1 MTFIQKLKIFI
12 GRNLI
17 SSATGRWYPKY
28 PVEAYFHNCMSFSQC
43 GEDLAVVN
51 ILMQLGHRGPVNYV
65 DIGCFHPIQYSNS
78 YFFYLREGSGL
89 VVDMNES
96 HRSEFE
102 RLRPRDKF
110 LSEIVSDSK
119 DSLYVDARG
128 FPTDSIVQGNQSGK
142 SQPRQPRALSAL
154 LDEYWP
160 ENKLMSFLDIDCEG
174 HDLEVLRSNNWEKYR
189 PMLVVCEIVENFLS
203 NESNQ
208 IDFFMQSHNYE
219 RVSKLRMANFYFD
232 KRLCSR
238 KQKI

>member
-1 MTFIQKLKIFI
+1 MTFLQKLKIKI
-12 GRNLI
+12 GSNLI
-17 SSATGRWYPKY
+17 ASATGRWHPKY
-28 PVEAYFHNCMSFSQC
+28 PPEAYFHNCMSFSQC

-51 ILMQLGHRGPVNYV
+51 ILMQLGHQGPVNYV

-119 DSLYVDARG
+119 DSLFIDARG
-128 FPTDSIVQGNQSGK
+128 FPTDSIVHGNPSEE
-142 SQPRQPRALSAL
+142 SQPRHPRALSVL

-160 ENKLMSFLDIDCEG
+160 EDKIISFLDIDCEG
-174 HDLEVLRSNNWEKYR
+174 HDLEVLRSNNWKKYR
-189 PMLVVCEIVENFLS
+189 PKLVVCEIIENTLGNEANEIDIFMLS
-203 NESNQ
+203 K
-208 IDFFMQSHNYE
+208 DYE
-219 RVSKLRMANFYFD
+219 RVSKIRMANFYFD
-232 KRLCSR
+232 KKLV
-238 KQKI
+238 QKI